1 MSQEN
6 TPMEWNIDK
15 TALIE
20 LLGKT
25 IYRPE
30 NVLVEIAANSYDA
43 DASIVKVISSG
54 ENQKIQIS
62 DDGCGM
68 DREDLKIL
76 TTIAKSKKR
85 ELVENKTPTS
95 IYKRQYLG
103 SFGIGIISF
112 LSLGNK
118 ITIFTKKKDGET
130 LCIVIK
136 REFDVNGKTA
146 DIPISE
152 IQNSYDFGMHLIN
165 GVATESGTTIE
176 IENTKLDLQKAFQII
191 KYKLSNLPLSND
203 FKIQLNNSEIKKD
216 DYPNN
221 TWESKNF
228 KINLEDID
236 PNYISEVDLHVYY
249 NPDVPN
255 ETIPTFKRG
264 IFLRVHGRV
273 IEHNLYQRIRPNL
286 TSPGSIDSRITGFVE
301 ADFLFSKIQANRE
314 DFFDDNIIDRICE
327 QLHQQVQ
334 NLINDFLLIKN
345 LVSEDAYINSYNR
358 QRDLAIERIQNVHVD
373 LQRLGLKF
381 KYAPTYEQEV
391 VIIIAELCHLNLLD
405 FEIIS
410 TSGGSHIDCLV
421 QWNYSQNR
429 RMPDFVGHLEIE
441 TFLHKF
447 LLHQHDYR
455 TKPEIICWDI
465 DDAAF
470 EREAKKYKKDRPE
483 SIESVE
489 LKEPFEADKVHFK
502 HQKEVHVKI
511 RMKHDEIHTK
521 ILRVYCIT
529 DIVRSAQLS
538 SET

>member
-1 MSQEN
+1 MEDNSN
-6 TPMEWNIDK
+6 LMEWNIDK

-43 DASIVKVISSG
+43 DASQVKVISSG
-54 ENQKIQIS
+54 ENQKIQIL

-68 DREDLKIL
+68 DETDLKIL
-76 TTIAKSKKR
+76 TTIAKSKKKDF
-85 ELVENKTPTS
+85 VEAKIPTP
-95 IYKRQYLG
+95 KFHRQYLG

-118 ITIFTKKKDGET
+118 ITIFTKKEGGKT
-130 LCIVIK
+130 LCIVIE
-136 REFDVNGKTA
+136 RRIEDGKTV
-146 DIPISE
+146 DIPISKV
-152 IQNSYDFGMHLIN
+152 QDSHDFSMHLIN
-165 GVATESGTTIE
+165 GEETISGTTIE
-176 IENTKLDLQKAFQII
+176 IENTKLDLQKAFRII

-221 TWESKNF
+221 TWESRNF
-228 KINLEDID
+228 GITLDDID
-236 PNYISEVDLHVYY
+236 PNYKSNIDLHVYY
-249 NPDVPN
+249 NPDNPG
-255 ETIPTFKRG
+255 ETIETFKRG

-301 ADFLFSKIQANRE
+301 ADYLFTKIQANRE
-314 DFFDDNIIDRICE
+314 DFFDDQIIDRICDHLQPE
-327 QLHQQVQ
+327 VQ
-334 NLINDFLLIKN
+334 SLINDFLLIKN
-345 LVSEDAYINSYNR
+345 MVSEDAYLTSFNR
-358 QRDLAIERIQNVHVD
+358 QRDAAIERIQNVHTD
-373 LQRLGLKF
+373 LNKLGLKF
-381 KYAPTYEQEV
+381 KYSPKYEQEV

-421 QWNYSQNR
+421 QWNIAQNR
-429 RMPDFVGHLEIE
+429 RMPDFVGHLEVE
-441 TFLHKF
+441 TSLHKF

-465 DDAAF
+465 DENAF

-489 LKEPFEADKVHFK
+489 LIEPSEVDKLHFK
-502 HQKEVHVKI
+502 HQKEVRVKI
-511 RMKHDEIHTK
+511 RIKHDEVHTK
-521 ILRVYCIT
+521 ILRVYCISEIIKT
-529 DIVRSAQLS
+529 AELS
-538 SET
+538 T